1 MRKHRI
7 AFIDDH
13 PIVLAGLAELVGKD
27 ERYDVIETGTAAP
40 DALNIA
46 RNSTP
51 DLIVMDLNMPGDVL
65 GVIEQIAALGGG
77 IRVLVFTA
85 SDRLEDC
92 YAALQAGAMGYVVKG
107 SSGGELFHAI
117 DSVLNDRQ
125 FVSSAF
131 AVRMLNNIHTPR
143 RPTEPVAEVRLSHRE
158 DQIIS
163 HLMRGASNREI
174 ADSLHVSEK
183 TVKYYMTHIMQ
194 KLNAKNRVEVVVN
207 VSKIRPT
214 VM

>member
-13 PIVLAGLAELVGKD
+13 PIVLAGLADLVGKD
-27 ERYDVIETGTAAP
+27 ERYDVVETGTTAP
-40 DALNIA
+40 DALQIA
-46 RNSTP
+46 QSAAP

-65 GVIEQIAALGGG
+65 GVIEAIVALGRG

-92 YAALQAGAMGYVVKG
+92 YAVLQAGALGYVVKG

-117 DSVLNDRQ
+117 DSVLSDRQ

-131 AVRMLNNIHTPR
+131 DEA
-143 RPTEPVAEVRLSHRE
+143 
-158 DQIIS
+158 
-163 HLMRGASNREI
+163 
-174 ADSLHVSEK
+174 
-183 TVKYYMTHIMQ
+183 
-194 KLNAKNRVEVVVN
+194 
-207 VSKIRPT
+207 
-214 VM
+214 

>member
-7 AFIDDH
+7 AFVDDH
-13 PIVLAGLAELVGKD
+13 PVVLAGLAELVGKD
-27 ERYDVIETGTAAP
+27 ERYDVIETGTAAW
-40 DALNIA
+40 DALQIA
-46 RNSTP
+46 RTAVP
-51 DLIVMDLNMPGDVL
+51 DLVVMDLNMPGDVL
-65 GVIEQIAALGGG
+65 GTIAEIAALGGTV
-77 IRVLVFTA
+77 RVLIFTA

-92 YAALQAGAMGYVVKG
+92 HAALQAGAMGYVVKG

-117 DSVLNDRQ
+117 ESVLNDRQ

-131 AVRMLNNIHTPR
+131 AVRMLNTIHPPR
-143 RPTEPVAEVRLSHRE
+143 RAAEPEADLRLSHRE
-158 DQIIS
+158 DQVIS

-194 KLNAKNRVEVVVN
+194 KLNAKNRLEVVVN
-207 VSKIRPT
+207 MGKRRAV
-214 VM
+214 